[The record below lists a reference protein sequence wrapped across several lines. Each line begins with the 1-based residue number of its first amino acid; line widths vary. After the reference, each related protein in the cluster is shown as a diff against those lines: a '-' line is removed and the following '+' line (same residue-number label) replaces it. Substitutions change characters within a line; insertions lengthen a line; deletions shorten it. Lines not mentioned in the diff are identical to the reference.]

1 MLCLITLR
9 CADNPWFDILQSRCT
24 PFPSAQGKGM
34 GLVCTRRFPFHE
46 FYNFLLFNFLFFL
59 FFFRFGLFVCFF
71 SRFII
76 SIYNFF
82 SIFFF
87 NYFAI
92 FSILFFLPT
101 TFNPIQTG
109 GWLFEP
115 PLRQNRDN
123 SYTERPMTFKFSDF
137 S

>member
-1 MLCLITLR
+1 MQI
-9 CADNPWFDILQSRCT
+9 IH
-24 PFPSAQGKGM
+24 
-34 GLVCTRRFPFHE
+34 GLVFYKVDVQLSLQHREREWDWCVRVDFRFM
-46 FYNFLLFNFLFFL
+46 NFTTIQFSFLFI
-59 FFFRFGLFVCFF
+59 FFRFGLFACFF

-82 SIFFF
+82 PIFF

-115 PLRQNRDN
+115 PHRQNRDN

>member
-1 MLCLITLR
+1 MVWYFTKSMYTFPFSTGKGNGTGVYAQISVSL
-9 CADNPWFDILQSRCT
+9 ILQ
-24 PFPSAQGKGM
+24 
-34 GLVCTRRFPFHE
+34 
-46 FYNFLLFNFLFFL
+46 LFAIQFSFLF